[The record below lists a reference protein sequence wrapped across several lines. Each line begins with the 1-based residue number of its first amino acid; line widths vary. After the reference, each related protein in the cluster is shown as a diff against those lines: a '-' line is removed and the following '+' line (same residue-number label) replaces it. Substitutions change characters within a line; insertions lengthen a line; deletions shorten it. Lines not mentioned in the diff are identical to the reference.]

1 MRKFL
6 LSVAIVLLGAV
17 VSPAQEAGNESNFR
31 QDAWARIP
39 ESDAARVEAL
49 AQEYKDFLR
58 RARHELLAVAEA
70 VRLAKAK
77 GFRPL
82 EELERL
88 RAGDRVYAINRD
100 RAMILAVVGSAPL
113 VEGATLSAAHID
125 SPRIELKAN
134 PLYEKEGFAL
144 FQTTYHGGIK
154 KYQWASIPLAL
165 VGRVSKK

>member
-6 LSVAIVLLGAV
+6 LSIAIVLLGAV
-17 VSPAQEAGNESNFR
+17 VSPAQEAGNESNFQ

-88 RAGDRVYAINRD
+88 RAGDRVYVINRD
-100 RAMILAVVGSAPL
+100 RAMILAVVGSAP
-113 VEGATLSAAHID
+113 
-125 SPRIELKAN
+125 
-134 PLYEKEGFAL
+134 
-144 FQTTYHGGIK
+144 
-154 KYQWASIPLAL
+154 
-165 VGRVSKK
+165 